1 MDRAKIYN
9 RSAAILLIKR
19 HAVKDYNLTG
29 VMFLPKSREGDGDGD
44 CCILIVFSAEKEFSW
59 TREDLTIGNHSD
71 LSCST
76 WHS

>member
-29 VMFLPKSREGDGDGD
+29 VMFLPKSREGDVDGD
-44 CCILIVFSAEKEFSW
+44 CCILIVFLC
-59 TREDLTIGNHSD
+59 RERVLVDQGRSNNR
-71 LSCST
+71 
-76 WHS
+76 